1 MSLNKVITSVNA
13 LVNSVSIPANQL
25 NNVVCI
31 DTLNNRIGVKTANP
45 SKEIDISGM
54 LKTNNIYINNKNNS
68 TSDFDI
74 IYDNSFLTFSG
85 GLKVNNDISCI
96 KIDCSLLKINEEII
110 DDINKFKLQHIN
122 DCSFGSVE
130 MSNLLVY
137 DYVSL
142 KNNLDVSGNVTI
154 DLSLNVNGNIEGKKV
169 IANGVLLTSDDRYKH
184 NERNIN
190 NGLEIIRQLQPQIYD
205 KTSTFKTEN
214 YRGLVNEPYFVEA
227 GLIAQE
233 VFAINDLSFAVIEGN
248 TIRPYHLNYDNIFVY
263 GLAGIK
269 ELDTIVSSLSN
280 RLDNLSNNTL
290 DMSDINLSNIKN
302 LIISQN
308 RLIQTLNTKITSLE
322 TRINNLEK

>member
-248 TIRPYHLNYDNIFVY
+248 TIRPYYLNYDNIFVY